1 MDFQKSHHT
10 LCVHSWFENQANQL
24 AWRLQKLG
32 VQVETLVGICVER
45 SPQTII
51 AMLAVLKAGG
61 AYVPL
66 DPSYPRER
74 IELMVEDSEISIL
87 FTEDKLSKNFAPD
100 SVQMVCVDTDKLSI
114 SEESTN
120 NLYTPT
126 TADNLAYVIYT
137 SGSTGKPKGVMI
149 ENRS

>member
-1 MDFQKSHHT
+1 MDFQKSHHPQ
-10 LCVHSWFENQANQL
+10 CVHSWFENQADKVPDTIAVVSGAEHLSYRDLNNQANQL

-87 FTEDKLSKNFAPD
+87 ITEDKLSKNFAPD

-114 SEESTN
+114 SEES
-120 NLYTPT
+120 
-126 TADNLAYVIYT
+126 I
-137 SGSTGKPKGVMI
+137 
-149 ENRS
+149 